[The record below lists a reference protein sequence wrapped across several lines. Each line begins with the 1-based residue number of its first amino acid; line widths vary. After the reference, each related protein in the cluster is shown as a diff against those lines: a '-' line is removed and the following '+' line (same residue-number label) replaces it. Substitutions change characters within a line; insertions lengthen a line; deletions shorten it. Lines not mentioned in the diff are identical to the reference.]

1 MLKSR
6 SGKNQNSQP
15 QRLIYIIFS
24 LLVLFS
30 VIGLDFIAW
39 KKEKSSYFFSALS
52 GETEATI
59 SQEVL
64 EQVVLKSLTLNGI
77 SSESIQQFRDTQGA
91 LHLMVDLSEKVYR
104 KLESY
109 LEAEFAKINA
119 PLLGKEEQLGEEKNY
134 YLWQVGEEKE
144 KGLIILFSVD
154 KLEAKEPPP
163 LLKEPRNRV
172 AIIVDDMGYSLE
184 AIRQLCSFRKP
195 LTISILPF
203 SPFAQETAQV
213 AQQNGLEVILHLPLE
228 SVNNQDENNIDGLI
242 HSQMSEEEIQ
252 KTVDMNLAQ
261 IPYIKGVNN
270 HMGSKITPNE
280 IFMRIIIQNL
290 KDRNLFFVDS
300 RTTPRS
306 IAHEIAREM
315 RVPSVYR
322 HVFLDGQNQE
332 EYIKRKLIELFR
344 LAGRNGMAVGICHP
358 VEVTLKTLRE
368 NLHLASEYNVE
379 LVFVSQVVE

>member
-1 MLKSR
+1 
-6 SGKNQNSQP
+6 
-15 QRLIYIIFS
+15 
-24 LLVLFS
+24 
-30 VIGLDFIAW
+30 
-39 KKEKSSYFFSALS
+39 
-52 GETEATI
+52 
-59 SQEVL
+59 
-64 EQVVLKSLTLNGI
+64 
-77 SSESIQQFRDTQGA
+77 
-91 LHLMVDLSEKVYR
+91 
-104 KLESY
+104 
-109 LEAEFAKINA
+109 
-119 PLLGKEEQLGEEKNY
+119 
-134 YLWQVGEEKE
+134 
-144 KGLIILFSVD
+144 
-154 KLEAKEPPP
+154 
-163 LLKEPRNRV
+163 
-172 AIIVDDMGYSLE
+172 
-184 AIRQLCSFRKP
+184 
-195 LTISILPF
+195 
-203 SPFAQETAQV
+203 
-213 AQQNGLEVILHLPLE
+213 
-228 SVNNQDENNIDGLI
+228 
-242 HSQMSEEEIQ
+242 MSEEEIQ